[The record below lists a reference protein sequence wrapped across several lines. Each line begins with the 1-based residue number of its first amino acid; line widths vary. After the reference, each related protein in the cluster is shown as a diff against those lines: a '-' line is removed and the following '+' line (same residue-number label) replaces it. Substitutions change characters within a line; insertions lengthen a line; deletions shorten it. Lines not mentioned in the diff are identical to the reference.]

1 MKLRI
6 HPSRLSGHA
15 VAPPSK
21 SVAHRHLIAAAL
33 ADGESRIEGISSSE
47 DISATVDCL
56 RSLGA
61 EITICGEVATV
72 RGFDPRT
79 AAPRDPLVCRESGST
94 LRFLLP
100 LTWLSGSLATLTA
113 DGRLP
118 ERPLTVYEEIA
129 AREGLL
135 LRREGKVITASG
147 RLRGGEYTVSGN
159 ISSQFIT
166 GLLLALPFTGRDS
179 VIRLVPP
186 VESRS
191 YLDLS
196 LEALSRFG
204 LPVRFTDELTLA
216 VPATDR
222 LTACSCR
229 VEGDYSNAAFLDALS
244 LLDHEVTVLG
254 LSDDS
259 RQGDRVYRRH
269 FAALRDGAP
278 TISLADC
285 PDLGPILMAMA
296 AALHGAHFK
305 DTGRL
310 RLKESDRG
318 VTMAAELQKF
328 GARVSLAEEEI
339 TVHPSK
345 LHPPKEEIDGHGDH
359 RIVMA
364 AATLMTRYGGVIRGY
379 EAVRKSYPDY
389 FTTLESLGGEVT
401 YYENE

>member
-6 HPSRLSGHA
+6 HPSRLSGLA

-21 SVAHRHLIAAAL
+21 SVAHRYLIAAAL
-33 ADGESRIEGISSSE
+33 ANGESRIEGISSSE

-56 RSLGA
+56 RALGA
-61 EITICGEVATV
+61 EITLGGEAATV
-72 RGFDPRT
+72 LGFDPRT
-79 AAPRDPLVCRESGST
+79 AAPRGPLGCRESGST

-100 LTWLSGSLATLTA
+100 LAWLSGSPVTLTA
-113 DGRLP
+113 GGRLP

-135 LRREGKVITASG
+135 LEREGAVIRASG

-166 GLLLALPFTGRDS
+166 GLLFALPFTGRDS
-179 VIRLVPP
+179 VIHLLPP

-204 LPVRFTDELTLA
+204 LAARFTDELTLT

-222 LTACSCR
+222 LTPCSCQ
-229 VEGDYSNAAFLDALS
+229 VEGDYSNAAFLDALT
-244 LLDHEVTVLG
+244 LLGHEVTVGG
-254 LSDDS
+254 LSDGS
-259 RQGDRVYRRH
+259 RQGDRVYREH
-269 FAALRDGAP
+269 FAALKDGTP

-296 AALHGAHFK
+296 ADLHGARFVN
-305 DTGRL
+305 TGRL

-318 VTMAAELQKF
+318 VAMAAELAKL
-328 GARVSLAEEEI
+328 GARVSLADEEI
-339 TVHPSK
+339 TVLPSE
-345 LHPPKEEIDGHGDH
+345 LHPPKEEIDGHNDH

-364 AATLMTRYGGVIRGY
+364 TATLMTRYGGVIRGC
-379 EAVRKSYPDY
+379 EAVKKSYPDY
-389 FTTLESLGGEVT
+389 FTTLESLGCEVT